1 MAAMLRH
8 SRICT
13 QHFVSWRHDTL
24 RSVRSWRDEENQTRD
39 RGNSW
44 GRKSIKTDHYVIS
57 LQQSSDENTSS
68 SGGGLKY
75 LFKQRCGGR
84 LC

>member
-24 RSVRSWRDEENQTRD
+24 RSVRSWRAEENQTRD

-44 GRKSIKTDHYVIS
+44 GENQLRLIITLFLFNSRQAKTPRVVVAAKSI
-57 LQQSSDENTSS
+57 
-68 SGGGLKY
+68 
-75 LFKQRCGGR
+75 F
-84 LC
+84 